1 MFKKMAVNIGGVSL
15 ALSMVMVLASLSTI
29 FLARTLTP
37 VDFGEFSL
45 MRTLV
50 LFIPP
55 IAVWGQDVA
64 TARFF
69 SRNTPE
75 NYRWSRVLSLILK
88 IGTPLVAIGVLVA
101 AVVYQLSWP
110 KCVGLFIASVAYVST
125 LFFSNLWR
133 GRRNYTPAI
142 LMVNGFRGA
151 FFLFVMVMFFAKTTS
166 AALAIFSYF
175 LIIIIIAVIN
185 AVYTFAR
192 IPQGDQQVP
201 RDFYTNG
208 LLLLGSQTS
217 VTLLA
222 SMDSLFIPK
231 MLDLASLALYQ
242 AASAPS
248 QLFNIVGRA
257 GKYVWVPEFGG
268 SKKVQVKRLSVGVG
282 VAAAVLLIVTLVLAQ
297 PILHLLYKGKYDDG
311 TAVLRILLVAGAVR
325 LYYNLSSSIIV
336 GRLEQNALYYHLVMT
351 IVMVF
356 VEMGLLYFLLKNMGV
371 MGAALAMLI
380 VAVLRVLLSYWIVWK
395 FRHQLVARV

>member
-15 ALSMVMVLASLSTI
+15 ALSAVMVLASLSTI

-37 VDFGEFSL
+37 VAFGEFSL

-55 IAVWGQDVA
+55 IAIWGQDVA

-69 SRNTPE
+69 SRNAPE
-75 NYRWSRVLSLILK
+75 KYRWSRVLSLILK
-88 IGTPLVAIGVLVA
+88 IGTALVAIGVVVA
-101 AVVYQLSWP
+101 AIIYHLSLW
-110 KCVGLFIASVAYVST
+110 KCVGLFAASLAYVST

-133 GRRNYTPAI
+133 GRQNYTPAI

-151 FFLFVMVMFFAKTTS
+151 FFLFVLVMFFAKTTS

-192 IPQGDQQVP
+192 IPQGDQHVP

-222 SMDSLFIPK
+222 SLDSLFIPK

-242 AASAPS
+242 AAAAPS
-248 QLFNIVGRA
+248 QMFNIIGRA

-268 SKKVQVKRLSVGVG
+268 SKKVQVKRLSIVIG
-282 VAAAVLLIVTLVLAQ
+282 VAAAALLIVTMILAR

-311 TAVLRILLVAGAVR
+311 VTVLRILLAAGAVR

-336 GRLEQNALYYHLVMT
+336 GRLEQNALYYHLAMT
-351 IVMVF
+351 IAMVF
-356 VEMGLLYFLLKNMGV
+356 VEIGLLYVFLKNMGV
-371 MGAALAMLI
+371 MGAALAMLT
-380 VAVLRVLLSYWIVWK
+380 VAILRTLFSYWIVWK
-395 FRHQLVARV
+395 FKHQLVARM